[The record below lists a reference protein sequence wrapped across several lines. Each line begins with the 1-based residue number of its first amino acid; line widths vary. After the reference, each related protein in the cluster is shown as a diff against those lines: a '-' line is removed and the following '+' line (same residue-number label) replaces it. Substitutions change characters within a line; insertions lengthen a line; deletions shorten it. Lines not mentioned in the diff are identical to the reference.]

1 MRKEDFVLTDFLL
14 IQKMKQGN
22 EQAFNTFVR
31 KYYNEILKYC
41 SYHCYDTEY
50 AEDLTQETFVNFFAK
65 LSDYHYQGK
74 TMNYLYTIAGNL
86 CKNDCK
92 KKKDVLMDDE
102 FLLTH
107 GMSNDMEQVLDK
119 MFIDSAISSLS
130 KELKEVVV
138 LYYLDGFKIAEI
150 AEKLQISL
158 SLAKYRLTN
167 ARKQL
172 EIFGREDDIHEK
184 EL

>member
-1 MRKEDFVLTDFLL
+1 MLTDFLL

-86 CKNDCK
+86 CKNHCK

-107 GMSNDMEQVLDK
+107 GMSNDMEQV
-119 MFIDSAISSLS
+119 
-130 KELKEVVV
+130 
-138 LYYLDGFKIAEI
+138 
-150 AEKLQISL
+150 
-158 SLAKYRLTN
+158 
-167 ARKQL
+167 
-172 EIFGREDDIHEK
+172 
-184 EL
+184 